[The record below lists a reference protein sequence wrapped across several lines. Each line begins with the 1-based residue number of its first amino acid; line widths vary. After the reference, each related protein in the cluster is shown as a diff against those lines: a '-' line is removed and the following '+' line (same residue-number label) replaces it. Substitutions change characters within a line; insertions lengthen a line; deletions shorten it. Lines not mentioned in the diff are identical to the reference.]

1 MIVLP
6 VEAVVPLPQ
15 EPEEA
20 QELLARAASVQTRE
34 ELCASIEK
42 GASLDTNYLLL
53 VALSTIV
60 AAIGMSEN
68 NVAVVIGAMV
78 IAPLLGP
85 NLALILA
92 TALGDRDLIRRALA
106 TGTAGVALAVAF
118 AFALGLVVPLDLA
131 SEESYIMPTSALAA
145 LLPARIIA
153 LAGGRRRGGHRAIFG
168 DGRVAKANLIG
179 DLTTTNEMVTLRSL
193 VEAERL
199 HREVMAARPGRA
211 AQVPRRALSFSRRW
225 PGISSSLSPELR
237 GAGLTPS
244 HCLASI
250 SMLLPVKSFPT
261 SADRFDIASLAQARR
276 QCSRTV

>member
-1 MIVLP
+1 MPVQPDGGSGSPTVAEEQRYIQVTVAAACAESLREMIAARKSVVLDHRLSGVEDGERTLYVLAGPQDRQTLLDDIQTQLGPGSDWRMIVLP
-6 VEAVVPLPQ
+6 VEAAVPLPQ

-34 ELCASIEK
+34 ELCASIEM

-85 NLALILA
+85 NLAPILA
-92 TALGDRDLIRRALA
+92 TALGYRDLIRRALA

-145 LLPARIIA
+145 L
-153 LAGGRRRGGHRAIFG
+153 
-168 DGRVAKANLIG
+168 
-179 DLTTTNEMVTLRSL
+179 
-193 VEAERL
+193 
-199 HREVMAARPGRA
+199 
-211 AQVPRRALSFSRRW
+211 
-225 PGISSSLSPELR
+225 
-237 GAGLTPS
+237 
-244 HCLASI
+244 
-250 SMLLPVKSFPT
+250 
-261 SADRFDIASLAQARR
+261 
-276 QCSRTV
+276 

>member
-6 VEAVVPLPQ
+6 VEAAVPLPQ

-34 ELCASIEK
+34 ELCASIEM

-85 NLALILA
+85 NLAPILA

-145 LLPARIIA
+145 L
-153 LAGGRRRGGHRAIFG
+153 
-168 DGRVAKANLIG
+168 
-179 DLTTTNEMVTLRSL
+179 
-193 VEAERL
+193 
-199 HREVMAARPGRA
+199 
-211 AQVPRRALSFSRRW
+211 
-225 PGISSSLSPELR
+225 
-237 GAGLTPS
+237 
-244 HCLASI
+244 
-250 SMLLPVKSFPT
+250 
-261 SADRFDIASLAQARR
+261 
-276 QCSRTV
+276 